1 MIYGYADNTKDV
13 INDVNKMY
21 SDDVTHSNLLRP
33 NLELLLS
40 VLKPNDTVVVK
51 SLGQLNWGVRN
62 LLLLLIKLLNNDVN
76 VKIFDLNVDLSMYK
90 GLIEDIFS
98 ANTRQFEQLKNVSP
112 KPKRKINKINK
123 PLWDAYYLL
132 LKEKSIGKKEM
143 AQKLGLTLPTF
154 YRHFKQYESSLTE

>member
-1 MIYGYADNTKDV
+1 MTYGYADNTKDV

-21 SDDVTHSNLLRP
+21 CDDVTHSNLLRP
-33 NLELLLS
+33 NLEILLS
-40 VLKPNDTVVVK
+40 ILKPNDTLVVK
-51 SLGQLNWGVRN
+51 SLGQLTWGVRN

-76 VKIFDLNVDLSMYK
+76 VKIVDLNVNLSMYK
-90 GLIEDIFS
+90 GLIQDIFS
-98 ANTRQFEQLKNVSP
+98 ANTRQFEQLKKVSA
-112 KPKRKINKINK
+112 KPKRKTNLNK
-123 PLWDAYYLL
+123 PLWDAYYTL